1 VSETRPTLMAVH
13 AHPDDEAIGTGGTFL
28 RYHDLG
34 VRTVLV
40 MCTRGECGEIS
51 DPALATP
58 DNLGEVRTRELE
70 EAVGLMRV
78 DRLVWLGYRDSG
90 MAGTPENENPTSF
103 HKADLDE
110 AVGRLVR
117 VVREERPQVLVT
129 YEAKGSYGHPDHIK
143 AHQITVAAFEAAGD
157 PSRFRE
163 AGPAWR
169 PGKLYYIVRPRS
181 RTEAL
186 LRAAREAGIDG
197 LFGAR
202 TEEQVRERLERFGT
216 PDEEVTTQIEIGP
229 YYDQKRAA
237 VLAHR
242 TQMGPKSFF
251 QRMPVEI
258 SRRLGTHEYFQRAA
272 GPAPEAAAG
281 ERESD
286 LFAGL

>member
-1 VSETRPTLMAVH
+1 MSETSRTLMAVH
-13 AHPDDEAIGTGGTFL
+13 AHPDDEALGTGGTFL

-34 VRTVLV
+34 IRTVLV

-51 DPALATP
+51 DPTLATP
-58 DNLGEVRTRELE
+58 ENLGEVRTRELE
-70 EAVGLMRV
+70 EAIGLMKV

-90 MAGTPENENPTSF
+90 MAGTPDNENPASF
-103 HKADLDE
+103 HQAALDE

-129 YEAKGSYGHPDHIK
+129 YEAQGTYGHPDHVR

-157 PSRFRE
+157 PSRFPE
-163 AGPAWR
+163 AGPAWQ

-181 RTEAL
+181 RTEGL
-186 LRAAREAGIDG
+186 LRAAREAGMEG

-202 TEEQVRERLERFGT
+202 TEEAARERLERFAT
-216 PDEEVTTQIEIGP
+216 PDEDVTTQIEIGP

-237 VLAHR
+237 ILAHR
-242 TQMGPKSFF
+242 TQMGPQSFF
-251 QRMPVEI
+251 QKMPVEI
-258 SRRLGTHEYFQRAA
+258 GRRFGTHEYFQRAA
-272 GPAPEAAAG
+272 GPAPEDPG
-281 ERESD
+281 ERETD